1 MSLPPRTTIP
11 LDSVIFGYGPMLPFA
26 AGAIGSWATP
36 ALQGAAIGLT
46 IIWGALILSFVG
58 GVRRG
63 FGFGEPSASTR
74 VEIATM
80 AVYVSIAGLALICG
94 WLGSPA
100 WATGLLAA
108 GFAMVA
114 VLDSMAARAGN
125 APAHFARLRGPQM
138 AVAVVSL
145 LILLARIVTS

>member
-36 ALQGAAIGLT
+36 ALQGTAIGLT

-63 FGFGEPSASTR
+63 FGFGEPSAATR

-80 AVYVSIAGLALICG
+80 AIYVSIAGLALIFG
-94 WLGSPA
+94 WQGSPA

-108 GFAMVA
+108 GFAVVV

-125 APAHFARLRGPQM
+125 APAHFTRLRGPQM
-138 AVAVVSL
+138 GVAVVSL